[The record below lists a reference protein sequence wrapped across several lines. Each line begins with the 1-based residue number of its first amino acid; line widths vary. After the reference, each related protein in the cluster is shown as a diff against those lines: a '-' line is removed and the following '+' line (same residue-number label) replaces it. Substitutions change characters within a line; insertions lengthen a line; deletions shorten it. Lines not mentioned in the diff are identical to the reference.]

1 MMGPLHIWAALA
13 AIVGALWLV
22 RHWAI
27 NYVMKRRRVL
37 SSADYPLIEQD
48 APKVSV
54 LVAAKDEEE
63 NIEACLKSLLNQAYP
78 SFEIIAINDRST
90 DQTLPL
96 LRELEKQA
104 RGRLRIVNIDS
115 LPDGWFGKN
124 NAMWQGARLAT
135 GEYLCMIDADCR
147 QTSSKMLST
156 AVQHARAY
164 HTDLLSIF
172 PRLES
177 RTWWERL
184 LQPVCAG
191 LLFAWF
197 PTNKVNKRRKNVA
210 YANGQF
216 MLMRRSA
223 YDQIGGHQRVRT
235 QVNED
240 IHLARLIKEHNLR
253 LRVVEN
259 ADLTVARM
267 YHGFGELFHGWSRIF
282 YGALGSVPKLVV
294 SISSIVFL
302 TLLPWISVVAAW
314 IGCVAAPAGRK
325 GPWIAAA
332 CGWGAVVI
340 LVQVAAL
347 RLYRVFRVRWWYS
360 LGYVLAATVLLG
372 ILCNAVLKVLGL
384 SVTTWRGTT
393 YLGGRVVASAEGTP
407 SNR

>member
-1 MMGPLHIWAALA
+1 LSPLHISTVFT
-13 AIVGALWLV
+13 AIVGALWLF

-27 NYVMKRRRVL
+27 SYAMKRRRVL
-37 SSADYPLIEQD
+37 KSADYELMEKD

-90 DQTLPL
+90 DQTLPI
-96 LRELEKQA
+96 LRRLEKQA
-104 RGRLRIVNIDS
+104 QGRLRIVNIDS

-124 NAMWQGARLAT
+124 NAMWQGAQFAN
-135 GEYLCMIDADCR
+135 GEYLCMVDADCR
-147 QTSSKMLST
+147 QTSSKTLST

-164 HTDLLSIF
+164 NSDLLTIF

-177 RTWWERL
+177 RTLWDRL
-184 LQPVCAG
+184 LQPACAG

-197 PTNKVNKRRKNVA
+197 PTNKVNKRHRNVA

-223 YDQIGGHQRVRT
+223 YDEIGGHERVKT

-240 IHLARLIKEHNLR
+240 IHMARLIKEHNLR
-253 LRVVEN
+253 LRAVEN

-267 YHGFGELFHGWSRIF
+267 YHSLGELFHGWSRIF
-282 YGALGSVPKLVV
+282 YGALGSVPKLFV

-302 TLLPWISVVAAW
+302 TMLPWISLVVAL
-314 IGCVAAPAGRK
+314 IGCIAAPAGQK
-325 GPWIAAA
+325 EPWITAA
-332 CGWGAVVI
+332 CGWGAVVV
-340 LVQVAAL
+340 LMQVAAL
-347 RLYRVFRVRWWYS
+347 RLYRVFNVRWPYS

-393 YLGGRVVASAEGTP
+393 YLGGRVLPSAEGTP